1 MSSIYIGNCICHAES
16 SSLSHT
22 QQRLAQGNRQQQQLT
37 FLILFFFLA
46 GLPLLYKSVL
56 FAGLMVCVS
65 CSLIL
70 QQHYRSRSHQSVCII
85 IKVLDRSGTQTC
97 FYIYILYTGTDW
109 DGRFYLFLI
118 LGGQTFGEY
127 LPRRKSCCWANGKCI
142 YRRSCCCGY
151 LVAVYSGRHFR
162 RPPVYNRLM
171 TSVVGP
177 PNCSLCPGRD
187 EASTVGPPCTV
198 CIQTSVCILPF
209 EKKSIW
215 NSRRIEKAPNDVKYA
230 FNQGPDPNHQD
241 LFIIT
246 CRRHQLKF
254 KNFLKRFKTNLTG
267 KFDFTIFKKYLEK

>member
-1 MSSIYIGNCICHAES
+1 MSSISIGNCICHAES

-46 GLPLLYKSVL
+46 GRPLLYKSVL

-70 QQHYRSRSHQSVCII
+70 QQHYRSRSHQSVYII

-127 LPRRKSCCWANGKCI
+127 LPKSCC
-142 YRRSCCCGY
+142 
-151 LVAVYSGRHFR
+151 
-162 RPPVYNRLM
+162 
-171 TSVVGP
+171 
-177 PNCSLCPGRD
+177 
-187 EASTVGPPCTV
+187 
-198 CIQTSVCILPF
+198 
-209 EKKSIW
+209 
-215 NSRRIEKAPNDVKYA
+215 
-230 FNQGPDPNHQD
+230 
-241 LFIIT
+241 
-246 CRRHQLKF
+246 
-254 KNFLKRFKTNLTG
+254 
-267 KFDFTIFKKYLEK
+267 